1 MSVENE
7 RPRLEHTKTIE
18 LKRGCWM
25 RRQELKNLF
34 VLVRDW
40 IGEGGYITMLL
51 ATPTRTIHQEITS
64 EEIDAYL
71 DELTKDEKVVLFDLT
86 ASGLQRPVCNYVRL
100 FLSLAPPRIE
110 VSGADRAS
118 VFGTAETL
126 YQHLQTWPS
135 RLINL
140 SRLSDLPPLWLVY
153 VGGLAV
159 MVIPTLLLEFVV
171 LDPGRTIL
179 TSLVIYLV
187 IVGPPVFLRLAL
199 SRYRP
204 DLTKPIRFDFYEPKD
219 EERERTKKR
228 AERMEKLVWLAIG
241 VVFTVVAE
249 FMGYWLV
256 KKLGLL

>member
-1 MSVENE
+1 MSLENE

-25 RRQELKNLF
+25 RRNELKNLF
-34 VLVRDW
+34 VLVRGW

-51 ATPTRTIHQEITS
+51 TTPTRTIHQEMTF

-71 DELTKDEKVVLFDLT
+71 DELTKDEKVVLFELR

-100 FLSLAPPRIE
+100 VLSFACPTIE

-126 YQHLQTWPS
+126 HHHLQTWP
-135 RLINL
+135 RRFINL
-140 SRLSDLPPLWLVY
+140 SRLSDFPPLWLVY

-159 MVIPTLLLEFVV
+159 FVIPVLLSQFVL
-171 LDPGRTIL
+171 LDLGHTTL
-179 TSLVIYLV
+179 TSMAIYLV
-187 IVGPPVFLRLAL
+187 IVGPPLLLQLVL
-199 SRYRP
+199 SRYRR
-204 DLTKPIRFDFYEPKD
+204 DLTRAIRFDFYKPKD
-219 EERERTKKR
+219 EEREEAQKW
-228 AERMEKLVWLAIG
+228 AERKEKLVWLAIG

-249 FMGYWLV
+249 LVGYWVL
-256 KKLGLL
+256 KKLGWL